1 MHRFIFLAFTT
12 AFCINAC
19 SPYFKN
25 DRHDNSPTSGELVVY
40 CEPGLYELTYY
51 MAYTFMA
58 QYPAAHVTVVASSA
72 ENALQAL
79 KTNAC
84 ELIFINRKLSPHEM
98 HSFAKQQE
106 IPKLSSIAH
115 NAVACV
121 VSKQYPDTSISLQK
135 LQSILQPLGIS
146 KQTLIR
152 VNTDQTVLNSL
163 CTTLFKTQIPKSL
176 KGVTKT
182 DFKTLYEALI
192 TDPNAIGI
200 IDFAQCADRDDTLM
214 RALKTQ
220 LKILAIE
227 GVYPSATSL
236 KTNTYPLPLQVY
248 TVRTT
253 GDFTLAKGF
262 EAFTAGPK
270 GQWMVLKRGLLPARQ
285 QERNIQVHLE
295 PL

>member
-1 MHRFIFLAFTT
+1 MPRVIFLAFII
-12 AFCINAC
+12 AVSIQAC

-84 ELIFINRKLSPHEM
+84 ELIIINRTLNPSEM
-98 HSFAKQQE
+98 QSFAKQQE
-106 IPKLSSIAH
+106 RPKLTSIAH

-121 VSKQYPDTSISLQK
+121 ASKQHPDTSISMQELQT
-135 LQSILQPLGIS
+135 ILQPLGNS

-152 VNTDQTVLNSL
+152 VNTDQTVWYSV
-163 CTTLFKTQIPKSL
+163 CKTLFKTQIPKSL
-176 KGVTKT
+176 IGITKT

-192 TDPNAIGI
+192 TNPNAIGI

-214 RALKTQ
+214 KSLKAH
-220 LKILAIE
+220 LKILALE
-227 GVYPSATSL
+227 GVYPSASNL
-236 KTNTYPLPLQVY
+236 KTKTYPLPLVVY

-262 EAFTAGPK
+262 EAFVAGPK

-285 QERNIQVHLE
+285 QERNVQVHLE